1 MRRIKIMQGRLLDPA
16 NNLDQIGNLYI
27 ADDRIVGVHT
37 EPDGFQ
43 ADLVIDAGE
52 QIVCPGFVDLSV
64 RLREPGFSHKATISS
79 EIRAAAKAGITSLCV
94 PPDTRPVIDTPAVA
108 ELIKDKAEFAGYRQ
122 VYPIAALTQG
132 LAGNE
137 LSSMFALQQAGCIA
151 VSNAQQPVGN
161 LLILHRAMEYAASH
175 DLLLIYRPEEL
186 RLRNGGCANEGVFAT
201 RYGLPG
207 IPETAETVALAQCLE
222 LVEQNGCRVHFSQ
235 LSCARSIALLRQAK
249 AKGLSVSADVA
260 MHQLHLT
267 EDDMIPFD
275 SNYHVNPPLR
285 TEYDKLSLRA
295 AVAEGIIDAVCSD
308 HQPHDI
314 DAKLGAFPETEP
326 GIAAM
331 ETLLPLMLKLVG
343 EEVLSLRQGIDALS
357 GKPAGILSVRSGS
370 LALGETADVCI
381 FNPGTEWV
389 IDENNWQSRGSNT
402 PYWGKKMQGIVTHT
416 LQSGKLIYSVDAVT
430 ADKK

>member
-357 GKPAGILSVRSGS
+357 GKPAGILGVRSGS